1 MALTDIEIAQAALVL
16 LGSKPIASFTAQ
28 GNAADVLRTL
38 YEPTVEAALTSGAWH
53 WAKITKQLTRD
64 ATAPVNLRWAASYIV
79 PVSPP
84 VLLVKTVTLD
94 DNVIPFDRYENRI
107 HCDANGDDDTVY
119 MEYMWRVAEAD
130 WPPDFTEY
138 ITFRLASVIAVPIT
152 GKPEIMNAM
161 LQQAD
166 QLFLKAGHN
175 TAAGRT
181 TQKVKIRLGRNAGS
195 RPNYRG

>member
-1 MALTDIEIAQAALVL
+1 MALTDIEIAQSALVL

-53 WAKITKQLTRD
+53 WAKTTVALTRD
-64 ATAPVNLRWAASYIV
+64 ATPPTNLRWDAAYIM

-84 VLLVKTVTLD
+84 VLMVKTVTVD
-94 DNVIPFDRYENRI
+94 DTVIAFDRHENRI
-107 HCDANGDDDTVY
+107 HCDAGEDDNVY
-119 MEYMWRVAEAD
+119 MEYIWRVAEAD

-138 ITFRLASVIAVPIT
+138 VVFRLASVIAVPIT
-152 GKPEIMNAM
+152 GKPEILDAM
-161 LQQAD
+161 QRQAD

-175 TAAGRT
+175 TAVGRT
-181 TQKVKIRLGRNAGS
+181 TQPIKIKLGRRSTG